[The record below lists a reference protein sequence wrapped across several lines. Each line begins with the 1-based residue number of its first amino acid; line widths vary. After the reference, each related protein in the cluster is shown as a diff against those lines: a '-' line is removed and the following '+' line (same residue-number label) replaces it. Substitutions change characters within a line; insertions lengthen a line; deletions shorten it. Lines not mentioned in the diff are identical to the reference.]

1 MDMRVRGKRPHG
13 QQKVGGPTLK
23 TLCLGTVGVGNR
35 SARQKVER
43 CTHRAKS
50 CRQLRFLAIGDFFCG
65 FDSERPPFAGRFGLG
80 CLLRAPMVFA
90 FRVFDF
96 APPRCILLRSMSGF
110 AVPV

>member
-35 SARQKVER
+35 SARRELQT
-43 CTHRAKS
+43 CTHRAKFR
-50 CRQLRFLAIGDFFCG
+50 RQLRFLAIGDFFAVWTVNG
-65 FDSERPPFAGRFGLG
+65 HHLPVGSAGLQIPSFSV
-80 CLLRAPMVFA
+80 AS

-96 APPRCILLRSMSGF
+96 APPRCILLRLLSGF